1 MFDLFNKTNQT
12 LYKKVVALTLQIEI
26 IKKASGGGF
35 KKEESQKVKDMIASF
50 DEFKEKVDSQFEF
63 NATKINSAV
72 GKINHITDTF
82 EELEVKINSTDKVF

>member
-1 MFDLFNKTNQT
+1 M
-12 LYKKVVALTLQIEI
+12 QIEI
-26 IKKASGGGF
+26 IKKASGGGL
-35 KKEESQKVKDMIASF
+35 KKDESQKVKDMIASF

-82 EELEVKINSTDKVF
+82 EELEEKINSTDKVF